1 MQLKLNE
8 VGAREETQLVLSIV
22 CATEAL
28 RQDIEGLEAPIDG
41 LVARHLPS
49 EELVSRIVVAKL
61 QRSHKVMQAVRVTFV
76 GQNQLVALQL
86 RHDAVARD
94 YDVRICARWNTAGCP
109 DNKRLRHMQTDL
121 VAQRGRIGFVALIR
135 RAISKRLVHRT
146 IRTIDG
152 AARNL
157 IGPVELSI
165 GKVDLQVGK
174 RKRQEGK

>member
-1 MQLKLNE
+1 MQ
-8 VGAREETQLVLSIV
+8 A
-22 CATEAL
+22 
-28 RQDIEGLEAPIDG
+28 
-41 LVARHLPS
+41 
-49 EELVSRIVVAKL
+49 
-61 QRSHKVMQAVRVTFV
+61 AVRVTFV

-165 GKVDLQVGK
+165 GR
-174 RKRQEGK
+174 RKEIAAHGECWRSTRSQMWSGRAGTTANQH